1 MSISLVISAQ
11 SVYLYW
17 EHMLNKNDF
26 ATDSEV
32 QLLNVNITIWMR
44 GIVNNKIQRRYNTN
58 YTELSYTT
66 SNQTGI
72 KLVLADSHY
81 TVLTNKG
88 NIQTNERLTKIPTIY
103 NFYSKQESSNLNA
116 ANKTS
121 RERF

>member
-1 MSISLVISAQ
+1 
-11 SVYLYW
+11 
-17 EHMLNKNDF
+17 MLNKNDY

-44 GIVNNKIQRRYNTN
+44 GIVNNNIQRRYNTN
-58 YTELSYTT
+58 STELSYTT